1 MIGHLHGYTNR
12 AEPTCIARGLKFEL
26 YGSFSRGLQASSCNP
41 NPESPEDPSEKRADP
56 RVHMTDY
63 VITCCP
69 STRRNLKCFELFSG
83 WGGVATEFAG
93 AGYASAVFDRQR
105 DPVLQDFSGTFLDQ
119 NLSECL
125 RLKPWYVQGI
135 GFRVQGFKYIR
146 DV

>member
-1 MIGHLHGYTNR
+1 MLSLLALR
-12 AEPTCIARGLKFEL
+12 AGQNLN
-26 YGSFSRGLQASSCNP
+26 YDSFSRVLSNTWQDCKLAAAAQIP
-41 NPESPEDPSEKRADP
+41 KALKTPPKKRTDP

-119 NLSECL
+119 NLSDCL
-125 RLKPWYVQGI
+125 KIETMVRTRYRIQGA
-135 GFRVQGFKYIR
+135 GFQVS
-146 DV
+146 